1 MDCITKLLCRALL
14 SLLFILILPVTATA
28 SQPLVL
34 ATADTPPF
42 SAEDGSG
49 FYDHVLHEAFS
60 RMGLELE
67 IRHLPSERALQDANA
82 GRLDGEFGRIEAIGT
97 LYPNLRMVH
106 EPLAIWEFSAFV
118 RAGDRTPADFSA
130 LGNYHVG
137 YIRGWKIYEENV
149 TDTRSLSIAAS
160 EEQLFTMLQAGRIE
174 VALYNKLRGLAWI
187 ARHPSADIIRAPEPL
202 AMQPIYLFLHHR
214 HADLI
219 PELETALRSLK
230 TDGTYDRFYRELLG
244 PGS

>member
-1 MDCITKLLCRALL
+1 MDRITKALYGALL
-14 SLLFILILPVTATA
+14 SLLFILILPVAATA

-42 SAEDGSG
+42 SAHDGSG
-49 FYDHVLHEAFS
+49 FYDHVLHETFS
-60 RMGLELE
+60 HMDIELE
-67 IRHLPSERALQDANA
+67 IRHLPSERALHDANS

-118 RAGDRTPADFSA
+118 RAGDRTPADFNE
-130 LGNYHVG
+130 LGDYHVG

-149 TDTRSLSIAAS
+149 TETHSLSIAAS
-160 EEQLFTMLQAGRIE
+160 EQQLFTMLQAGRIE

-187 ARHPSADIIRAPEPL
+187 ARNPSADIMLAPEPL
-202 AMQPIYLFLHHR
+202 AVRPIYLFLHHR

-219 PELETALRSLK
+219 PELETALRSIK
-230 TDGTYDRFYRELLG
+230 TDGTYDRFYREPLG